1 LKGAYNLDIL
11 KIISKKAATKKSS
24 IWTGDGAH
32 TSLAVVSG
40 IGGFAVTAD
49 IVIGIAIR
57 LTSSLLVSAIKAR
70 PAKKSRVKG
79 GIEDSTCSLW
89 HTIGTTF

>member
-24 IWTGDGAH
+24 IWIDDGAH
-32 TSLAVVSG
+32 TSLGVVSG

-49 IVIGIAIR
+49 IVLRIAIR
-57 LTSSLLVSAIKAR
+57 LS
-70 PAKKSRVKG
+70 
-79 GIEDSTCSLW
+79 
-89 HTIGTTF
+89 